1 MSGVDLT
8 VLEHFNNFIFCDVN
22 YNRWLDF
29 NFFDNYLGLNG
40 FEIEKI
46 EFLSDENYQW
56 FHNKYNE
63 IDKLT
68 IFQDYLNEIPN
79 DFFIKKYYLINK
91 NTTVKQTLIIIQ
103 AESFSIAK
111 ILQDLGLNL
120 NLVIKTPG
128 YDFND
133 EQGANLFLNK
143 YQEVINFKPSYVLGY
158 DIGNLTNYQNHEIN
172 NSFIK

>member
-1 MSGVDLT
+1 MKDTLIEFFQPTNSVGYKSPIGSFYYPMSGVDLT
-8 VLEHFNNFIFCDVN
+8 VLDYFNNFIFCDGN

-56 FHNKYNE
+56 LHNKYNE

-79 DFFIKKYYLINK
+79 DFFIKKYIEYSQIYHNVNSL
-91 NTTVKQTLIIIQ
+91 
-103 AESFSIAK
+103 SS
-111 ILQDLGLNL
+111 
-120 NLVIKTPG
+120 
-128 YDFND
+128 
-133 EQGANLFLNK
+133 
-143 YQEVINFKPSYVLGY
+143 SY
-158 DIGNLTNYQNHEIN
+158 
-172 NSFIK
+172 